1 MQIVIHR
8 SINLAFSISLHAVW
22 SINPERACACELA
35 IPRSYL
41 LRDNCQ
47 NLWPVATTQSP
58 NPETSLS
65 DDLSIDK
72 AAPATPPLIT
82 DRVQTPTFRPIRS
95 RDRTGN
101 QILSCSDHA
110 HGQHPPPLVNSWHI
124 ASSRGTCTLRVEEG
138 WR

>member
-58 NPETSLS
+58 NPETFLS
-65 DDLSIDK
+65 DDLLIDK

-82 DRVQTPTFRPIRS
+82 DRVQNPYISADSKSRQNRQSNPQLQRSCPWPTSTTISQFM
-95 RDRTGN
+95 
-101 QILSCSDHA
+101 A
-110 HGQHPPPLVNSWHI
+110 H
-124 ASSRGTCTLRVEEG
+124 R
-138 WR
+138 